1 MVQMSKTYLHKST
14 WIILK
19 SIMLNRDSIQ
29 LQEPGSGRKGNG
41 GIGALVVF
49 FNIYF
54 FKEKAKTNVASCCYL
69 SNLGFEYI
77 FVIFCSFLMF
87 CNKKFKRIFYNTVL
101 KELPGS
107 WGHETRRQLL
117 KPIKK
122 EPAQRA

>member
-54 FKEKAKTNVASCCYL
+54 FKEKLKQMWQAVVIYQIWVLNTYL
-69 SNLGFEYI
+69 LFSVVF
-77 FVIFCSFLMF
+77 
-87 CNKKFKRIFYNTVL
+87 
-101 KELPGS
+101 
-107 WGHETRRQLL
+107 
-117 KPIKK
+117 
-122 EPAQRA
+122 